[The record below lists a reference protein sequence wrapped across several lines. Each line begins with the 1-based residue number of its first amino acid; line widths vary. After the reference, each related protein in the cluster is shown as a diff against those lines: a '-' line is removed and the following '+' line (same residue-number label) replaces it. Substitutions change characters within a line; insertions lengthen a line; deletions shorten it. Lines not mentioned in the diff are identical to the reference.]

1 MRGEQLARQWQ
12 IIRILESRKYG
23 ISAAELAEELKASVR
38 TVYRD
43 IDTLMFA
50 GFPIT
55 NSNSGKGFSWLEGH
69 RFRVPPPFT
78 VSEMMSLWLYR
89 DLLKVFRGTAFHDS
103 LESLFQKVKHSLPP
117 ATLNYLD
124 RIEAGFSVGIKPYKE
139 YGRLKE
145 ILNQVNLALLKS
157 KSIEI
162 AYKALNAEQETL
174 RKVDPY
180 NIWFFEG
187 TLYLIA
193 HCHLRGQIRM
203 FVLDRMRLVRMT
215 DEQFEVPAD
224 FNIDDYMRHSFK
236 VIHDEIQ
243 TVKVRISPAW
253 AAWVGE
259 KIWHESQKTKKLDDG
274 SLEIT
279 FQVAGLQEIKM
290 WVLSMGKEAE
300 VLKPAALRMEILSET
315 SKVAEKY
322 QDTTEGAFVSGLVA
336 ASDLRRS
343 GER

>member
-23 ISAAELAEELKASVR
+23 ISAAELATELKASVR

-55 NSNSGKGFSWLEGH
+55 NSDSGKGFSWLEGH

-124 RIEAGFSVGIKPYKE
+124 RIESGFSVGIKPYKE

-145 ILNQVNLALLKS
+145 ILSQVNQALLES

-162 AYKALNAEQETL
+162 AYKALNAEQRSEE
-174 RKVDPY
+174 RRV
-180 NIWFFEG
+180 
-187 TLYLIA
+187 
-193 HCHLRGQIRM
+193 
-203 FVLDRMRLVRMT
+203 
-215 DEQFEVPAD
+215 
-224 FNIDDYMRHSFK
+224 
-236 VIHDEIQ
+236 
-243 TVKVRISPAW
+243 
-253 AAWVGE
+253 
-259 KIWHESQKTKKLDDG
+259 
-274 SLEIT
+274 
-279 FQVAGLQEIKM
+279 
-290 WVLSMGKEAE
+290 GKEC
-300 VLKPAALRMEILSET
+300 
-315 SKVAEKY
+315 
-322 QDTTEGAFVSGLVA
+322 
-336 ASDLRRS
+336 RS
-343 GER
+343 RWSPYH